1 MQQALGAQLLAR
13 DPQDCCNAPRR
24 FPPHRTN
31 PREQSGHREAKVL
44 LELDACSWSVRRNK
58 SRLKDVA
65 GAEAGSPPPRAHP
78 CAGAAKPAPSAGT
91 GRRQSSAQSTLGSAQ
106 EQEAHFGLC
115 WFSEQI
121 TALTHSSDSGEGKG
135 KPALKKS
142 VFRIQEGF
150 TAPSFHTTTALP
162 RTENDRA
169 FKFKDVVSEKLAL
182 VTYSSPTKNTF
193 VIGNFLSEIKASLG
207 SFCNS
212 CPNCPPQSL
221 LSPQTSKR
229 LWVAINANCFK

>member
-13 DPQDCCNAPRR
+13 DPQDCCNAPRC

-31 PREQSGHREAKVL
+31 PREQNGHREAKVL
-44 LELDACSWSVRRNK
+44 PELDACSWNTSG
-58 SRLKDVA
+58 SKDVA
-65 GAEAGSPPPRAHP
+65 GAEAGSPPLRAHP

-106 EQEAHFGLC
+106 EQEVHFGLC
-115 WFSEQI
+115 WFSEHI

-150 TAPSFHTTTALP
+150 TAPSFHTTTAPP

-169 FKFKDVVSEKLAL
+169 FKLKVVVSEKLAL
-182 VTYSSPTKNTF
+182 VTYSSPTKNAF
-193 VIGNFLSEIKASLG
+193 VRGNFLSEIKASLG